1 MKKTLV
7 FICAMIAMTSILF
20 AQNVKTLDGNSVP
33 INELIVKG
41 KPTIIMTFAV
51 WNRPGLR
58 FVNEMAEYCNGISK
72 YSANIIAIAVETRGR
87 SVSISI
93 GWENWPFK
101 VYVCE
106 DNSIIKYLDN
116 LFGQTGSPVNMVY
129 CCEKNKDNQ
138 IMPKWDI
145 IGLTS
150 NGAYVKNKINVST
163 TVDFDKYDDVR
174 FNDTFCMVKKN
185 GYWGVIGEI
194 GKSIIP
200 LQYDSIRF
208 LDNYFCV
215 KKNNK
220 WGVLNNT
227 GNTIVPLQYDEI
239 DYSTGYFMVKV
250 NKKYG
255 ILNKQ
260 GNSVIPVAYDYIDG
274 NSMDAMDAISA
285 GYFIAKKG
293 GKYGCLDSQNR
304 TIVNFAYNELNY
316 LGNDLFEAK
325 KDKYGVIMIGKGEIT
340 KFNASAIEYA
350 PVFSTK
356 TIAMLVEDV
365 WVAINIDGGCVVAG
379 MVNKSSNKTED
390 MGIMLLVKVVKEGF
404 DNVKCSE
411 VDDKF
416 LLMHF
421 YEYTGEK

>member
-138 IMPKWDI
+138 IMPKWGI

-150 NGAYVKNKINVST
+150 NGAYVKNKINGST

-185 GYWGVIGEI
+185 GYWGVIDEI

-274 NSMDAMDAISA
+274 NSMDAISA
-285 GYFIAKKG
+285 GYFIAKKD

-356 TIAMLVEDV
+356 KIAMLVEDV

-390 MGIMLLVKVVKEGF
+390 MGIMLLAKVVKEGF

>member
-138 IMPKWDI
+138 IMPKWGI

-150 NGAYVKNKINVST
+150 NGAYVKNKINGST

-185 GYWGVIGEI
+185 GYWGVIDEI

-274 NSMDAMDAISA
+274 NSMDAISA
-285 GYFIAKKG
+285 GYFIAKKD

-390 MGIMLLVKVVKEGF
+390 MGIMLLAKVVKEGF